1 MKKLLFLPV
10 FCLWHIISGCTYFN
24 SSATK
29 LADINADEMVLYK
42 DAVYFSSYSDLWK
55 TDGTEEGTLRI
66 SNINS
71 QIILKELTVVDNLLY
86 FSADD
91 GINGEALWVSD
102 GSTEG
107 TRIVK
112 DSSGA
117 VLPRPTELTV
127 LNNKLFFVYD
137 HPVYGSELWTSEGTA
152 ETTHMLKN
160 IRDETENDISA
171 FPELLTVCG
180 KLIFFAANDGN
191 AEYGLNR
198 QLWQTDGTPEGTL
211 KTDAE
216 NQPLETDPYCMSCAG
231 EQFYFFADS
240 YVDYSALMTVK
251 TSTDSILV
259 VKEFPISSIS
269 EFGNTTTA
277 LQDKLFMLLDAGE
290 GFSVPSENEGVE
302 ITMKPAEL
310 WTSDGTA
317 AGTELI
323 TRIDTAYGSDDINIL
338 NGKLYFTGG
347 WKYGSRLWQ
356 SDGTKEGTAPL
367 SILLPGEYQYPFGL
381 MEHEGK
387 VYYFIKNKKSEYVS
401 LAVTDGK
408 TNMLLHQDFYKGVM
422 EGGDYMIHNN
432 MIIFGGSRELYA
444 LPLSEGAD

>member
-10 FCLWHIISGCTYFN
+10 FCLWHIISGCTNFN
-24 SSATK
+24 SSAIK
-29 LADINADEMVLYK
+29 LADIDADVMVLYK
-42 DAVYFSSYSDLWK
+42 DAVYFSSFSDLWK
-55 TDGTEEGTLRI
+55 TDGTEKGTVKI

-71 QIILKELTVVDNLLY
+71 QVILQELTVVDNLLY

-107 TRIVK
+107 TRMVK

-117 VLPRPTELTV
+117 VLLRPVELTV
-127 LNNKLFFVYD
+127 LNNKLFFVCD
-137 HPVYGSELWTSEGTA
+137 HPVYGSEVWTSGGTA

-160 IRDETENDISA
+160 IRAETENDISA
-171 FPELLTVCG
+171 FPNHLTVCG
-180 KLIFFAANDGN
+180 KLIFFSANDGN
-191 AEYGLNR
+191 AEYGLNS
-198 QLWQTDGTPEGTL
+198 QVWQTDGTPEGTL

-216 NQPLETDPYCMSCAG
+216 NQPLETDPYCLSCAG

-251 TSTDSILV
+251 TSNDSTLV

-269 EFGNTTTA
+269 EYANTTTA
-277 LQDKLFMLLDAGE
+277 LQGKLYMMLNAGE
-290 GFSVPSENEGVE
+290 GFSIASEDEGVV
-302 ITMKPAEL
+302 IATDPAEL

-317 AGTELI
+317 AGTQLI
-323 TRIDTAYGSDDINIL
+323 ARIDTAYGSDHINNL

-347 WKYGSRLWQ
+347 WEYGSRLWQ

-367 SILLPGEYQYPFGL
+367 SVLLPGEYQYPFGL
-381 MEHEGK
+381 MEHENK
-387 VYYFIKNKKSEYVS
+387 VYYFIKNKKSEFVS

-408 TNMLLHQDFYKGVM
+408 TNTLLYQDFFKGVM
-422 EGGDYMIHNN
+422 EGGDYIIFNN